1 MAIERS
7 CHKLRDG
14 GETLSKRAASYMKV
28 CPFSQKAQRRT
39 LVIGSPIFV
48 GLPSFVYPY
57 LAFPSALPCFRTI
70 LSNQQ
75 KNAIYTSEADIL
87 VT

>member
-1 MAIERS
+1 VAAMVVI
-7 CHKLRDG
+7 
-14 GETLSKRAASYMKV
+14 SKNKRTASYMKV

-57 LAFPSALPCFRTI
+57 LAFLSALLCFRTI